1 MEDIV
6 LLDTN
11 VVIDFFAKQPT
22 AAITERLLLDAR
34 TALSVITVYELFN
47 GVENKKHI
55 KQRETFIQ
63 FCEIIDINIT
73 IARKAAD
80 IYTNLKKTG
89 KLISHEDI
97 FIAACALNRNYSLF
111 TLNKTHFENI
121 KYLTFYE

>member
-11 VVIDFFAKQPT
+11 IVIDFFAGQLT
-22 AAITERLLLDAR
+22 AAITERLLLNAR
-34 TALSVITVYELFN
+34 TALSVITVYELFS
-47 GVENKKHI
+47 GVENKKHV

-63 FCEIIDINIT
+63 FCEIIDINT
-73 IARKAAD
+73 AIARRAAD
-80 IYTNLKKTG
+80 IYTNLKKNG

-97 FIAACALNRNYSLF
+97 FIAACALHRKYPLF